1 MYGAKTIDNPDLY
14 RQQAFKA
21 EHKECDF
28 KQREKWHVTNMAMYS
43 YLHFLIDSH
52 NICFQRVIFDTWT
65 LYREELQKPR
75 KGMQFVWYNIQFII
89 NCLRLSRSDAT
100 WRNCLV
106 IQNEALIITAD
117 MNKIQL

>member
-1 MYGAKTIDNPDLY
+1 MYGAKTRDNPDLY

-43 YLHFLIDSH
+43 YFLIDSH

-65 LYREELQKPR
+65 LYCEAPKTKERHA
-75 KGMQFVWYNIQFII
+75 I
-89 NCLRLSRSDAT
+89 RLVQHSFH
-100 WRNCLV
+100 N
-106 IQNEALIITAD
+106 
-117 MNKIQL
+117 